1 MSFYLRQSVV
11 HGQVHVSHRGRR
23 RLIRRLQQRGP
34 RAKAVASR
42 PLRLRSHTGTSPGP
56 RQVVALENI
65 RTVEEWPDCCVI
77 VKVCCTQG
85 GWHIKRRFKLDPP
98 LWNSVQHHTCHF
110 ESWLHLRRARLGSGS
125 SPAAPT
131 GQNDH
136 RRHSRQSALRSKQ
149 NLTSQSRVNQDD
161 LQQFLAAGRCFG

>member
-23 RLIRRLQQRGP
+23 HLIRRLQQRGP

-56 RQVVALENI
+56 RQVVALKNI

-77 VKVCCTQG
+77 VNVCCTQG
-85 GWHIKRRFKLDPP
+85 EWHIKRSGRFKLDPHRSGIP
-98 LWNSVQHHTCHF
+98 CNTTRVTSSPGCTSDARAWAEARLQQHQLAKMTTGASHG
-110 ESWLHLRRARLGSGS
+110 RARH
-125 SPAAPT
+125 
-131 GQNDH
+131 D
-136 RRHSRQSALRSKQ
+136 
-149 NLTSQSRVNQDD
+149 QSRTSRRRV
-161 LQQFLAAGRCFG
+161 A